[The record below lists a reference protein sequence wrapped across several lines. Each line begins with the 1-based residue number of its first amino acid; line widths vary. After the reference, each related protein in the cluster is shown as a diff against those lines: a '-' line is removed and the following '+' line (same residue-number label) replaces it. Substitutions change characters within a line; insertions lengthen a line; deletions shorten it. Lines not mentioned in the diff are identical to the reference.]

1 MMTRLFRV
9 ALVLWMILELAIS
22 LVRQQSRAN

>member
-9 ALVLWMILELAIS
+9 ALVLWMILALAIS
-22 LVRQQSRAN
+22 LMRQQSHAN